1 MNKEA
6 IIMIKKRKFGII
18 GGDLR
23 ALYLAK
29 SLNKDGN
36 EVHICGTEK
45 LNSRQIF
52 QTDIPD
58 DVINFSDYIILPTPV
73 TRDNKTINAP
83 YSSKELLIDEK
94 FLGSIK
100 NKVIFVGIIPNIL
113 KQFDEKVKNKS
124 YSVEDYYTENFK
136 ILNSIPTAE
145 GAVKI
150 ALEEKHST
158 IYQSKCLVIG
168 YGKIG
173 KTLSKILKSMGAYVT
188 VSARKSTDRAWAF
201 AEGYKSINIS
211 ESQATYDYDFIFNTV
226 PFILLNENILKNLK
240 KDVLV
245 IDLASPPGGV
255 DKEAA
260 LKLDIKSIHALAI
273 PGKYFPESSAEIIK
287 SEIYSIIKEKYL

>member
-1 MNKEA
+1 
-6 IIMIKKRKFGII
+6 MIKKRKFGII

-94 FLGSIK
+94 FLGSVK
-100 NKVIFVGIIPNIL
+100 NKVIFGGIIPNIL

-173 KTLSKILKSMGAYVT
+173 KILSKILKSMGAYVT
-188 VSARKSTDRAWAF
+188 VSARKSTDRAWAS

-211 ESQATYDYDFIFNTV
+211 EPQAMYDYDFIFNTV

-240 KDVLV
+240 KDVLG

-287 SEIYSIIKEKYL
+287 SEISSIIKEKNL

>member
-1 MNKEA
+1 
-6 IIMIKKRKFGII
+6 MIKKRKFGII

-287 SEIYSIIKEKYL
+287 SEIYSIIKEKNL

>member
-1 MNKEA
+1 
-6 IIMIKKRKFGII
+6 MIKKRKFGII

-94 FLGSIK
+94 FLGSVK
-100 NKVIFVGIIPNIL
+100 NKVIFGGIIPNIL

-201 AEGYKSINIS
+201 AEGYKIINIS
-211 ESQATYDYDFIFNTV
+211 EHQAMYDYDFIFNTV

-240 KDVLV
+240 EDVLV

-255 DKEAA
+255 EKEAA

-287 SEIYSIIKEKYL
+287 SEIYSIIKEKNL

>member
-36 EVHICGTEK
+36 EVRICGTEK

-52 QTDIPD
+52 QTDTPD
-58 DVINFSDYIILPTPV
+58 NVINSSDYIILPTPV

-83 YSSKELLIDEK
+83 YSLKELLIDKK
-94 FLGSIK
+94 FLDSVKGKI
-100 NKVIFVGIIPNIL
+100 IFGGIIPDIL
-113 KQFDEKVKNKS
+113 KQIDKKVKNKS

-145 GAVKI
+145 GAIKI

-158 IYQSKCLVIG
+158 ICQSKCLVIG

-173 KTLSKILKSMGAYVT
+173 KILSKILKNMGAYVT
-188 VSARKSTDRAWAF
+188 VSARKSTDRAWAC
-201 AEGYKSINIS
+201 AEGYKSVNIL
-211 ESQATYDYDFIFNTV
+211 ETQEIYDYDFIFNTV
-226 PFILLNENILKNLK
+226 PHILLNENILKSLR
-240 KDVLV
+240 KDVLI

-260 LKLDIKSIHALAI
+260 SKLNIKSIHALAI
-273 PGKYFPESSAEIIK
+273 PGKYFPESAAEIIK
-287 SEIYSIIKEKYL
+287 SEIYSIMKEKNL

>member
-36 EVHICGTEK
+36 EVRICGTEK

-52 QTDIPD
+52 QTDTPD
-58 DVINFSDYIILPTPV
+58 NVIKFSDYIILPTPV

-83 YSSKELLIDEK
+83 YSFKELLIDKK
-94 FLGSIK
+94 FLQSAE
-100 NKVIFVGIIPNIL
+100 NKIIFGGIIPDIL
-113 KQFDEKVKNKS
+113 KQFSEKVKNKS
-124 YSVEDYYTENFK
+124 YFVEDYYTENFK

-145 GAVKI
+145 GAIKI

-158 IYQSKCLVIG
+158 IYRSKCLVIG

-173 KTLSKILKSMGAYVT
+173 KILSKMLKNMGACVT
-188 VSARKSTDRAWAF
+188 VSARKSSDRMWACT
-201 AEGYKSINIS
+201 EGHKTINIS
-211 ESQATYDYDFIFNTV
+211 EPQSIYDFDFIFNTV
-226 PFILLNENILKNLK
+226 PCMLLNKDILKNLK
-240 KDVLV
+240 KDVLIV
-245 IDLASPPGGV
+245 DLASPPGGV
-255 DKEAA
+255 DQEAA
-260 LKLDIKSIHALAI
+260 LKLNIKSIHALGI

-287 SEIYSIIKEKYL
+287 SEIYSIIKEKNL

>member
-94 FLGSIK
+94 FLGSVK
-100 NKVIFVGIIPNIL
+100 NKVIFGGIIPNIL

-158 IYQSKCLVIG
+158 ICQSKCLVIG

-287 SEIYSIIKEKYL
+287 SEIYSIIKEKNL

>member
-6 IIMIKKRKFGII
+6 VIMIKKRKFGII

-36 EVHICGTEK
+36 EVRICGTEK

-52 QTDIPD
+52 QTDTPD
-58 DVINFSDYIILPTPV
+58 NVINFSDYIIFPTPV

-83 YSSKELLIDEK
+83 YSSEKIPIDEK
-94 FLGSIK
+94 FLNSLK
-100 NKVIFVGIIPNIL
+100 NKIVFGGIIPDIL
-113 KQFDEKVKNKS
+113 KQFREKVKNKS
-124 YSVEDYYTENFK
+124 YFVEDYYTENFK

-145 GAVKI
+145 GAIKI

-173 KTLSKILKSMGAYVT
+173 KILSKMLKNMGACVT
-188 VSARKSTDRAWAF
+188 VSARKSSDRMWACT
-201 AEGYKSINIS
+201 EGHKTINIS
-211 ESQATYDYDFIFNTV
+211 EPQSIYDFDFIFNTV
-226 PFILLNENILKNLK
+226 PCMLLNKDILKNLK
-240 KDVLV
+240 KDVLIV
-245 IDLASPPGGV
+245 DLASPPGGV

-260 LKLDIKSIHALAI
+260 LKLNIKSIHALGI
-273 PGKYFPESSAEIIK
+273 PGKYFPKSSAKIIK
-287 SEIYSIIKEKYL
+287 SEIYSIIKEKNL

>member
-94 FLGSIK
+94 FLGSVK
-100 NKVIFVGIIPNIL
+100 NKVIFGGIIPNIL

-188 VSARKSTDRAWAF
+188 VSARKSNDRAWAF

-211 ESQATYDYDFIFNTV
+211 EPQAMYDYDFIFNTV

-245 IDLASPPGGV
+245 IDLASPPGGI

-287 SEIYSIIKEKYL
+287 SEIYSIIKEKNL

>member
-1 MNKEA
+1 
-6 IIMIKKRKFGII
+6 MIKKRKFGII

-94 FLGSIK
+94 FLGSVK
-100 NKVIFVGIIPNIL
+100 NKVIFGGIIPNIL

-211 ESQATYDYDFIFNTV
+211 EHQAMYDYDFIFNTV

-287 SEIYSIIKEKYL
+287 SEIYSIIKEKNL

>member
-1 MNKEA
+1 
-6 IIMIKKRKFGII
+6 MIKKRKFGII

-94 FLGSIK
+94 FLGSVK
-100 NKVIFVGIIPNIL
+100 NKVIFGGIIPNIL

-211 ESQATYDYDFIFNTV
+211 EPQATYDYDFIFNTV

-287 SEIYSIIKEKYL
+287 SEIYSIIKEKNL

>member
-287 SEIYSIIKEKYL
+287 SEIYSIIKEKNL